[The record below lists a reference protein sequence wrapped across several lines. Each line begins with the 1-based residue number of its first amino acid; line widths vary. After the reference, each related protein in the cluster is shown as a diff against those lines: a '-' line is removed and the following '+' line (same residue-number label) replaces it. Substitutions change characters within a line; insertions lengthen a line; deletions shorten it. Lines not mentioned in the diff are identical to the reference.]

1 MPGDSRRFAGPAFPL
16 TEASSRSHD
25 RRRARRIGAP
35 AWGRATRVLTLGRGQ
50 RSEGVTLLGG
60 QSSLCLPLKK
70 PIRSY
75 RLSTPTDPRRF
86 GFETK
91 MVHSGHI
98 PDAVTGARAVPI
110 YQTTSF
116 VFDDADH
123 AAQLFELKQYGNIY
137 TRISNPTTAVL
148 EERVAA
154 LEGATGALATASGMA
169 AQLVTFLTL
178 LQPGDEIVASSQ
190 LYGGSITQLVHTLK
204 KFGIS
209 LRFVNPADLS
219 EWEAAITPKT
229 KALYGETIGNP
240 KGALIDI
247 EKVSALGASRGIPLI
262 IDNTMATPAL
272 CRPIEHGAT
281 IVVHSATKF
290 IGGHGTA
297 LGGLLLDSGK
307 FDFSHY
313 PSIAAPSPAYHDLRF
328 HDTFGHYG
336 FLMKARA
343 ETLRD
348 TGACISPFNSFLLLQ
363 GLETL
368 SLRMER
374 QTSSATQVARFL
386 EEHPKVSWVAYSGL
400 PSHPDHGLAKKYLPK
415 GSGAVFSF
423 GLKPDGSGDIRT
435 TGKKFIEALQLFS
448 HLANIGDV
456 RSLVIHPASTTHQQ
470 LTDEELVKGGVG
482 PDLIRL
488 SIGLETLEDILWDLD
503 QALHAL

>member
-1 MPGDSRRFAGPAFPL
+1 VSK
-16 TEASSRSHD
+16 E
-25 RRRARRIGAP
+25 
-35 AWGRATRVLTLGRGQ
+35 V
-50 RSEGVTLLGG
+50 E
-60 QSSLCLPLKK
+60 
-70 PIRSY
+70 
-75 RLSTPTDPRRF
+75 PRRF
-86 GFETK
+86 GFETR
-91 MVHSGHI
+91 MVHAGHI

-116 VFDDADH
+116 VFDDTDQ

-148 EERVAA
+148 EERVAS

-204 KFGIS
+204 KFSIGV
-209 LRFVNPADLS
+209 RFVDPS
-219 EWEAAITPKT
+219 KVGEWEAAITPKI

-240 KGALIDI
+240 RGAILDI
-247 EKVSALGASRGIPLI
+247 ERIAALGQSRGLPLI
-262 IDNTMATPAL
+262 VDNTMATPAL
-272 CRPIEHGAT
+272 CRPMEHGAT

-297 LGGLLLDSGK
+297 IGGLLLDSGR
-307 FDFSHY
+307 FDFSRY

-328 HDTFGHYG
+328 YDTFGHYG

-348 TGACISPFNSFLLLQ
+348 TGGCISPFNAFLLIQ

-374 QTSSATQVARFL
+374 QSASALRVAGFL
-386 EEHPKVSWVAYSGL
+386 EGHPSVAWVAYAGL
-400 PSHPDHGLAKKYLPK
+400 PSHPDHALARKYLP
-415 GSGAVFSF
+415 GGAGAVFSF
-423 GLKPDGSGDIRT
+423 GLKAGSGDAGRLA
-435 TGKKFIEALQLFS
+435 GRKFIEELQLFS

-470 LTDEELVKGGVG
+470 LSDEELAKGGVS
-482 PDLIRL
+482 PELIRL
-488 SIGLETLEDILWDLD
+488 SIGLENVEDLLWDLE
-503 QALHAL
+503 QALPAR